1 MAHSSLFSAGG
12 KLYTDLKAFCCERRK
27 EGGKCS
33 TLREL
38 NKAVILI
45 EKYRDSILYSQK
57 HITSQKG
64 TNHLRPE
71 H

>member
-33 TLREL
+33 ALREL
-38 NKAVILI
+38 NKAVALI
-45 EKYRDSILYSQK
+45 EKYRDSVLYSQK
-57 HITSQKG
+57 HH
-64 TNHLRPE
+64 HLTEGDKPLKT
-71 H
+71 

>member
-27 EGGKCS
+27 EEGKCS
-33 TLREL
+33 ALRES
-38 NKAVILI
+38 NKAAALI

-57 HITSQKG
+57 HH
-64 TNHLRPE
+64 HLTEGDKPLKT
-71 H
+71 